1 MFWNKD
7 DASAML
13 QSTFNWW
20 ISHGLV
26 DLSKAWAV
34 AVPDGFEQSW
44 AKEGSLLMEMMTGGF
59 FSHQPRGALCI
70 ARTNMKAGFF
80 TNFEQGWC
88 FRNVAVD
95 FQLMNQSWL
104 SQSLKGLGRGRPG
117 RIWTVL
123 SEGRKLAHADD
134 DGRLFQPPTQK
145 SSMYSKN
152 EHEGCIFHQIRRE
165 RRLSLA
171 AVPPPPH
178 DDDPSK
184 LAVASKA

>member
-1 MFWNKD
+1 MVTWQRAAAAAVSEEQREKQGRKVFD
-7 DASAML
+7 
-13 QSTFNWW
+13 WW
-20 ISHGLV
+20 KTTWFYAII
-26 DLSKAWAV
+26 
-34 AVPDGFEQSW
+34 
-44 AKEGSLLMEMMTGGF
+44 LL
-59 FSHQPRGALCI
+59 ALLCLMI
-70 ARTNMKAGFF
+70 NVL
-80 TNFEQGWC
+80 EQGWC

-104 SQSLKGLGRGRPG
+104 SRSLKGLGRGRPG